1 MKPLRV
7 HVEGVGLVG
16 PGMANWPEAR
26 GVLGKQHPFVPAP
39 AQLPTIDVLPPAE
52 CRRVGVA
59 LKLALGTGLEAVRD
73 AGIDAS
79 ELATVFSSTGGDCD
93 NCHNLL
99 ETLASA
105 DRAVSPTRFHN
116 SVHNAPA
123 GYWSIA
129 TRSMAPS
136 TSLCAFDATFSAG
149 ILEAAAQA
157 LSTGERCLLI
167 SFDTHYPEPLYA
179 LRPIPYALGVALV
192 LNPVRTSAARAALLL
207 QPTTDA
213 MTHMD
218 DPALEALRLAIPSAR
233 SLPLMQHLAQGTSGR
248 VVIEFLDD
256 MQLGIEVLA

>member
-1 MKPLRV
+1 MKPLTV

-26 GVLGKQHPFVPAP
+26 AVLCRRHAFVPAP

-52 CRRVGVA
+52 RRRVGAA

-73 AGIDAS
+73 AGVDAAG
-79 ELATVFSSTGGDCD
+79 LATVFSSTGGDCD

-116 SVHNAPA
+116 SVHNVPA

-129 TRSMAPS
+129 TRCMAPS

-149 ILEAAAQA
+149 LLEAATQA
-157 LSTGERCLLI
+157 DASGARCLLV

-192 LNPVRTSAARAALLL
+192 LNPVRTSSVRATLLV
-207 QPTTDA
+207 QPSTDTITTMA
-213 MTHMD
+213 
-218 DPALEALRLAIPSAR
+218 DPVLETLRLAIPSAR
-233 SLPLMQHLAQGTSGR
+233 SLPVMQHLAQGTSGSA
-248 VVIEFLDD
+248 VIEFLDGI
-256 MQLGIEVLA
+256 QLGIEVQP